1 MHPNALISH
10 KIVRGVV
17 VLSSIYNANSGELLT
32 MAVALSAA
40 LAQGQNQSQ
49 LAKLGAFF
57 TIVGDT
63 LNLYALQPSQTDRVS
78 TALSLAD
85 NL

>member
-1 MHPNALISH
+1 MVL
-10 KIVRGVV
+10 
-17 VLSSIYNANSGELLT
+17 LSSIYNANSGELLT

-40 LAQGQNQSQ
+40 LAQGRSQ
-49 LAKLGAFF
+49 AEVARLGAFF

-63 LNLYALQPSQTDRVS
+63 LNLYALEPGQVNRTG

>member
-1 MHPNALISH
+1 MVI
-10 KIVRGVV
+10 
-17 VLSSIYNANSGELLT
+17 LSSIYNANSGELLT

>member
-1 MHPNALISH
+1 
-10 KIVRGVV
+10 
-17 VLSSIYNANSGELLT
+17 
-32 MAVALSAA
+32 MAVAFSAA
-40 LAQGQNQSQ
+40 VAQGQSQTQ
-49 LAKLGAFF
+49 LARLGAFF

-63 LNLYALQPSQTDRVS
+63 LNLYALQPSQVNRAG

>member
-1 MHPNALISH
+1 M
-10 KIVRGVV
+10 
-17 VLSSIYNANSGELLT
+17 SSIYNANSGELLT
-32 MAVALSAA
+32 MAV
-40 LAQGQNQSQ
+40 
-49 LAKLGAFF
+49 AKLGAFF

-63 LNLYALQPSQTDRVS
+63 LNLYALQPSQVDRAG

>member
-1 MHPNALISH
+1 
-10 KIVRGVV
+10 
-17 VLSSIYNANSGELLT
+17 

-40 LAQGQNQSQ
+40 LAQGQSQEQ

-63 LNLYALQPSQTDRVS
+63 LNLYALQPSQTNRAS

>member
-1 MHPNALISH
+1 
-10 KIVRGVV
+10 
-17 VLSSIYNANSGELLT
+17 

-40 LAQGQNQSQ
+40 LAQGRSQ
-49 LAKLGAFF
+49 AELAKLGAFF

-63 LNLYALQPSQTDRVS
+63 LNLYALQPSRVDRAG

>member
-1 MHPNALISH
+1 
-10 KIVRGVV
+10 
-17 VLSSIYNANSGELLT
+17 

>member
-1 MHPNALISH
+1 MI
-10 KIVRGVV
+10 I
-17 VLSSIYNANSGELLT
+17 LSSIYNANSGELLT

-40 LAQGQNQSQ
+40 IAQGQSQ
-49 LAKLGAFF
+49 TNLAKLGAFF

-63 LNLYALQPSQTDRVS
+63 LNLYALQPSQVDRTG
-78 TALSLAD
+78 TALSLAE

>member
-1 MHPNALISH
+1 
-10 KIVRGVV
+10 
-17 VLSSIYNANSGELLT
+17 

-40 LAQGQNQSQ
+40 LAQGQSQ
-49 LAKLGAFF
+49 ANLAKLGAFF

-63 LNLYALQPSQTDRVS
+63 LNLYALQPNQARRAG

>member
-1 MHPNALISH
+1 
-10 KIVRGVV
+10 
-17 VLSSIYNANSGELLT
+17 

-40 LAQGQNQSQ
+40 LAQGQSQEQ

-63 LNLYALQPSQTDRVS
+63 LNLYALQPSQTNRTS

>member
-1 MHPNALISH
+1 
-10 KIVRGVV
+10 
-17 VLSSIYNANSGELLT
+17 

-40 LAQGQNQSQ
+40 LAQGKTQAQT
-49 LAKLGAFF
+49 ARLGAFF

-63 LNLYALQPSQTDRVS
+63 LNLYALQPSQVDRAG

-85 NL
+85 DL

>member
-1 MHPNALISH
+1 M
-10 KIVRGVV
+10 
-17 VLSSIYNANSGELLT
+17 SSIYNANSGELLT

-40 LAQGQNQSQ
+40 LAQGKNQTQ
-49 LAKLGAFF
+49 IAKLGAFF

-63 LNLYALQPSQTDRVS
+63 LNLYALEPGPAGQSGRTG

>member
-1 MHPNALISH
+1 
-10 KIVRGVV
+10 
-17 VLSSIYNANSGELLT
+17 

-40 LAQGQNQSQ
+40 LAQGQSPAQ

-63 LNLYALQPSQTDRVS
+63 LNLYALQPSQTNRAS

>member
-1 MHPNALISH
+1 M
-10 KIVRGVV
+10 
-17 VLSSIYNANSGELLT
+17 SSLYNANSGELLT
-32 MAVALSAA
+32 MAVAFSAA
-40 LAQGQNQSQ
+40 LAQGQSQAQ

-57 TIVGDT
+57 TIVGDA
-63 LNLYALQPSQTDRVS
+63 LNLYALQPSQVDRAG

>member
-1 MHPNALISH
+1 M
-10 KIVRGVV
+10 
-17 VLSSIYNANSGELLT
+17 SSIYNANNGELLT

-40 LAQGQNQSQ
+40 LAQGQSPTQ

-63 LNLYALQPSQTDRVS
+63 LNL
-78 TALSLAD
+78 
-85 NL
+85 

>member
-1 MHPNALISH
+1 
-10 KIVRGVV
+10 
-17 VLSSIYNANSGELLT
+17 
-32 MAVALSAA
+32 MAVAFSAA
-40 LAQGQNQSQ
+40 LAQGQSPTQ

-63 LNLYALQPSQTDRVS
+63 LNLYALQPSQTNRTS
-78 TALSLAD
+78 TALSLAE

>member
-1 MHPNALISH
+1 M
-10 KIVRGVV
+10 
-17 VLSSIYNANSGELLT
+17 SSIYNANSGELLT

-40 LAQGQNQSQ
+40 LAQGQSPTQ

-63 LNLYALQPSQTDRVS
+63 LNLYALQPSQTNRTA

-85 NL
+85 NA

>member
-1 MHPNALISH
+1 M
-10 KIVRGVV
+10 
-17 VLSSIYNANSGELLT
+17 SSLYNANSGELLT
-32 MAVALSAA
+32 MAVAFSAA
-40 LAQGQNQSQ
+40 LAQGQSQAQ

-63 LNLYALQPSQTDRVS
+63 LNLYALQPSQVDRS
-78 TALSLAD
+78 GTALSLAD

>member
-1 MHPNALISH
+1 
-10 KIVRGVV
+10 
-17 VLSSIYNANSGELLT
+17 

-40 LAQGQNQSQ
+40 LAQGQSQ
-49 LAKLGAFF
+49 ANLAKLGAFF

-63 LNLYALQPSQTDRVS
+63 LNLYALQPSQVDRS
-78 TALSLAD
+78 GTALSLAD